1 MRKYLV
7 LISLLLI
14 VPALLFAGAEPEE
27 DTAASGEFTI
37 YEGQPLRIQAV
48 EAIVPAIEENLG
60 IKINIIQGPNTG
72 ADYETKIIT
81 TFQGGQGYDIFRSTG
96 EEDPDYI
103 ASGFP
108 LDITDRLEAWDDWNN
123 QFYQSAKDY
132 AREVGSG
139 RVYGVPVH
147 AGALSLWYRRDRL
160 QEAGV
165 SEEQPRTWKEL
176 VEKAIEVRDNS
187 GAEYGLMLPM
197 GNIWGGGPWGEGFK
211 QFLMG
216 SSTPY
221 ITDDQGR
228 VVAQSKGL
236 LEVFQLYEEIVANNL
251 FFIDAMLAP
260 LPHVIPKYQ
269 QFPEGVLAMETQGT
283 HGWRFDYGPEGAT
296 PMPDIQEVVG
306 TWAFPTVDGVRD
318 PYLFGGYNFQYM
330 IGSTTD
336 DQDLAFEVL
345 KYLVSAEQL
354 GRYALAVGSV
364 SPRKDSR
371 NAFAEYGANIQ
382 LMKEEDRLNSLVSFP
397 PFAGESA
404 VVLAVATATERL
416 LLGFSAEEALTAYT
430 NMIRQAFRRN
440 KEGIV
445 LLPLD

>member
-1 MRKYLV
+1 MRKLLILLV
-7 LISLLLI
+7 PLLLAM
-14 VPALLFAGAEPEE
+14 PALLFA
-27 DTAASGEFTI
+27 DFTI
-37 YEGQPLRIQAV
+37 YEGSPLRIQAL
-48 EAIVPAIEENLG
+48 EAIVPKIEEELG
-60 IKINIIQGPNTG
+60 IEITIVEGSQSGS
-72 ADYETKIIT
+72 DYETKLIT
-81 TFQGGQGYDIFRSTG
+81 TFQGGRGFDIFRSTG

-103 ASGFP
+103 VSGFP
-108 LDITDRLEAWDDWNN
+108 LDITDRLEAWDEWD
-123 QFYQSAKDY
+123 QFYDSAKDF
-132 AREVGSG
+132 ARKVGSG
-139 RVYGVPVH
+139 RIYGIPLH

-165 SEEQPRTWKEL
+165 TEAQPRTWQEL

-221 ITDDQGR
+221 IVDDQGR

-236 LEVFQLYEEIVANNL
+236 LEVFKLYEAVVANDL

-269 QFPEGVLAMETQGT
+269 QFPAGVLAMETQGT
-283 HGWRFDYGPEGAT
+283 HGWRFDYGPDGAT

-306 TWAFPTVDGVRD
+306 TWAFPTVYGQGE
-318 PYLFGGYNFQYM
+318 PYIFGGFNFQYM

-336 DQDLAFEVL
+336 DPDLAFEVL
-345 KYLVSAEQL
+345 KRLASAEQL
-354 GRYALAVGSV
+354 GRYCLAVGSV

-371 NAFAEYGANIQ
+371 FAFPEYGANTQ

-397 PFAGESA
+397 PFEGESA

-430 NMIRQAFRRN
+430 NMIKQAFRRN
-440 KEGIV
+440 QDGIV

>member
-1 MRKYLV
+1 MRKLLILLV
-7 LISLLLI
+7 PLLLAM
-14 VPALLFAGAEPEE
+14 PALLFAEGQAES
-27 DTAASGEFTI
+27 AGGFTI
-37 YEGQPLRIQAV
+37 YEGSPLRIQAL
-48 EAIVPAIEENLG
+48 EAIVPKIEEELG
-60 IKINIIQGPNTG
+60 IEITIVEGLQSGS
-72 ADYETKIIT
+72 AYETKLIT

-108 LDITDRLEAWDDWNN
+108 LDITDRLEAWDEWD
-123 QFYQSAKDY
+123 QFYDSAKDF
-132 AREVGSG
+132 ARKVGSG
-139 RVYGVPVH
+139 RIYGIPLH

-165 SEEQPRTWKEL
+165 TEAQPRTWQEL

-197 GNIWGGGPWGEGFK
+197 GNIWGGGPWGEGFR

-221 ITDDQGR
+221 IVDDQGR

-236 LEVFQLYEEIVANNL
+236 LEVFKLYEAVVANDL

-269 QFPEGVLAMETQGT
+269 QFPAGVLAMETQGT
-283 HGWRFDYGPEGAT
+283 HGWRFDYGPNGAT

-306 TWAFPTVDGVRD
+306 TWAFPTVYGQGE
-318 PYLFGGYNFQYM
+318 PYIFGGFNFQYM

-336 DQDLAFEVL
+336 DPDLAFEVL
-345 KYLVSAEQL
+345 KRLASAEQL
-354 GRYALAVGSV
+354 GRYCLAVGSV

-371 NAFAEYGANIQ
+371 FAFPEYGANTQ

-397 PFAGESA
+397 PFEGESA

-430 NMIRQAFRRN
+430 NMIKQAFRRN
-440 KEGIV
+440 QDGIV